1 MTITPSPTE
10 APLTNVLARD
20 GVDIAWGEW
29 GDPATT
35 PLVLVHGF
43 TGSSHDFALQ
53 VPALAASRRVVALDL
68 RGHGVSTK
76 ARRLDAYSLDL
87 LAEDVATLVAS
98 WGAGPVDL
106 LGHSMGGR
114 VALGVVLARPDLVRS
129 LVLMDTSAGVF
140 GDAGSRRLAA
150 IRDYFAQYDP
160 AASPPAPS
168 VPSPE
173 EALVEAATPAAWR
186 ARKAELSAGVDPYA
200 IKALGGELFD
210 EATSVQGRLGEIGC
224 PTTVLVGSE
233 DHPLVEL
240 APALAEGIA
249 GSALTVIDGAYHSPQ
264 LTHPEQW
271 RRAVEGHLARA
282 A

>member
-10 APLTNVLARD
+10 VPLTNVLARD
-20 GVDIAWGEW
+20 GIDIAWDAW
-29 GDPATT
+29 GDPAST

-53 VPALAASRRVVALDL
+53 VPTLAASRRVVALDH

-87 LAEDVATLVAS
+87 LADDVASLLAS
-98 WGAGPVDL
+98 LACGPVDL

-114 VALGVVLARPDLVRS
+114 VVLGVALARPDLVRS
-129 LVLMDTSAGVF
+129 LILMDTSAGVF
-140 GDAGSRRLAA
+140 GDPGSRRLAA

-160 AASPPAPS
+160 ATSPPAPS
-168 VPSPE
+168 MPSPE
-173 EALVEAATPAAWR
+173 EALVEAATPLAWR
-186 ARKAELSAGVDPYA
+186 ERKAELSAGVDPYA
-200 IKALGGELFD
+200 IKALGRELFD
-210 EATSVQGRLGEIGC
+210 DATSVQGRLGEIDC
-224 PTTVLVGSE
+224 PTTVIVGSE
-233 DHPLVEL
+233 DHPLVEI

-264 LTHPEQW
+264 VTHPEPW
-271 RRAVEGHLARA
+271 RRAVEDHLARVT
-282 A
+282 